1 MQDSVQQR
9 GRVQS
14 APHLRLLTW
23 EGSDSELLELVALRD
38 DGAAARFHDR
48 FGSAVHALVRALVGP
63 DAAHA
68 RLVEKS
74 LLAAYAGLF
83 SCRVSPSRLSAWVEA
98 HAVRAVRSY
107 LRRERL
113 WVRLGARRA
122 RLEPNASDEA
132 LLFYERV
139 GNLDPE
145 VRIAFCLRYVA
156 GRALSDTAVLC
167 GTSVAQVRSR
177 LVQAEAYL
185 RGVAD
190 YGGGPDQPEFGWES

>member
-9 GRVQS
+9 GRVHS

-23 EGSDSELLELVALRD
+23 EGSSSELLELVARRD
-38 DGAAARFHDR
+38 EGAAARFHDR
-48 FGSAVHALVRALVGP
+48 FSSSAHALVRALIGP

-83 SCRVSPSRLSAWVEA
+83 NSRVSPSRLSAWVDG
-98 HAVRAVRSY
+98 HVVRVVRSY
-107 LRRERL
+107 LRRQRL
-113 WVRLGARRA
+113 WSKLGARRV
-122 RLEPNASDEA
+122 RLEPSASDEA

-139 GNLDPE
+139 GSLEPD
-145 VRIAFCLRYVA
+145 VRMAFCLRYVA
-156 GRALSDTAVLC
+156 GRALSDTALLC
-167 GTSVAQVRSR
+167 GASGPQIRAR

-185 RGVAD
+185 RSIAD
-190 YGGGPDQPEFGWES
+190 YGCDADQPEFGWES

>member
-23 EGSDSELLELVALRD
+23 EGSSSELLELVAMRD
-38 DGAAARFHDR
+38 EGAAARFHDR
-48 FGSAVHALVRALVGP
+48 FGSGMHALVRALIGP

-68 RLVEKS
+68 RLVEQS

-83 SCRVSPSRLSAWVEA
+83 SSRVSPSRLGAWVDG
-98 HAVRAVRSY
+98 HAVRVVRSY
-107 LRRERL
+107 LRRQRF
-113 WVRLGARRA
+113 WIKLGARRV
-122 RLEPNASDEA
+122 RLEPTASDEA
-132 LLFYERV
+132 LLLYERL
-139 GNLDPE
+139 GDLDPD

-167 GTSVAQVRSR
+167 GVSVAQVRAR
-177 LVQAEAYL
+177 LVQAEAHL
-185 RGVAD
+185 RSVAD
-190 YGGGPDQPEFGWES
+190 YSADPDQPELGWES

>member
-9 GRVQS
+9 GRVHS

-23 EGSDSELLELVALRD
+23 EGSSSELLELVAMRD
-38 DGAAARFHDR
+38 EGAAARFHDR
-48 FGSAVHALVRALVGP
+48 FSSSVHALVRARIGP

-83 SCRVSPSRLSAWVEA
+83 SCRVSPSRLSAWVDG
-98 HAVRAVRSY
+98 HVVRVVRSY
-107 LRRERL
+107 LRRQRL

-122 RLEPNASDEA
+122 RLEPSVSDEA
-132 LLFYERV
+132 LLFYERL
-139 GNLDPE
+139 GNLESE

-167 GTSVAQVRSR
+167 GASVPQVRAR

-185 RGVAD
+185 RSVAD
-190 YGGGPDQPEFGWES
+190 YGFDADQPELGWES